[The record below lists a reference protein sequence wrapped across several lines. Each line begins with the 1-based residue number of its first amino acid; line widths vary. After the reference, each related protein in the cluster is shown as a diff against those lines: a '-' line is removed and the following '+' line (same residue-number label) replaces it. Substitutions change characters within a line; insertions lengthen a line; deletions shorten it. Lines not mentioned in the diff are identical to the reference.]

1 MAALRERILVLDGAM
16 GTMIQ
21 AAGLDEQD
29 FRGERFADHPAPLFG
44 ANDLLCLTR
53 PDLIRDIHMAY
64 LEAGADLIETNTFN
78 AQRISLADYD
88 LESEAYAVNRAAAE
102 LAREASDHWS
112 ARTPDRPRWVV
123 GILGPTNRTASLSP
137 DVEDPG
143 YRATDFDELA
153 EIYREQAQGLL
164 DGGADLLMVETVFDT
179 LNAKAALWA
188 ISHLLQERGE
198 AVPVTVSGT
207 ITDRSGRTLTG
218 QTPEAFW
225 NSVRHGVAAAFDGG
239 VPPWCDDRSSEGDAH
254 RTGPSPGVGL
264 LAAGLN
270 CALGPDQL
278 RPHLEEL
285 SGVAECFVTVH
296 PNAGL
301 PNAFG
306 GYDET
311 PEAMAA
317 AAHDFG
323 SAGFVNIIGGCC
335 GTTPDHIRAMAD
347 AVRGLPPRRIPRLP
361 ARTRLS
367 GLEPVELGPDS
378 LLANVGERTNV
389 TGSRRFRRLISD
401 GDYAT
406 ALEVAR
412 DQVEGGAQIVDVNMD
427 EGLLD
432 SVQAMRRFLNMVAAE
447 PDIARVP
454 VMVDSSR
461 WEVIDAGLRC
471 LQGRSIV
478 NSISLKEGEEEF

>member
-1 MAALRERILVLDGAM
+1 MAALQERILVLDGAM

-53 PDLIRDIHMAY
+53 PGLIRDIHMAY
-64 LEAGADLIETNTFN
+64 LEAGADLIETNTLN

-102 LAREASDHWS
+102 LAREAADHWS

-239 VPPWCDDRSSEGDAH
+239 VPTWCDDRSSEGDAH

-301 PNAFG
+301 PL
-306 GYDET
+306 
-311 PEAMAA
+311 
-317 AAHDFG
+317 
-323 SAGFVNIIGGCC
+323 SLI
-335 GTTPDHIRAMAD
+335 HI
-347 AVRGLPPRRIPRLP
+347 
-361 ARTRLS
+361 
-367 GLEPVELGPDS
+367 
-378 LLANVGERTNV
+378 
-389 TGSRRFRRLISD
+389 
-401 GDYAT
+401 
-406 ALEVAR
+406 
-412 DQVEGGAQIVDVNMD
+412 
-427 EGLLD
+427 
-432 SVQAMRRFLNMVAAE
+432 
-447 PDIARVP
+447 
-454 VMVDSSR
+454 
-461 WEVIDAGLRC
+461 
-471 LQGRSIV
+471 
-478 NSISLKEGEEEF
+478 